1 MFSWSCSAAVS
12 ALSILSFSLRIRGS
26 SCISFSRA
34 FSNAWSISFISSSLG
49 FPPPEL
55 MSALYGG
62 SGRPRA
68 AAPAVLRQGVVKGS
82 AIGIP
87 LRRAI
92 AFGSGTLMA

>member
-1 MFSWSCSAAVS
+1 
-12 ALSILSFSLRIRGS
+12 
-26 SCISFSRA
+26 
-34 FSNAWSISFISSSLG
+34 
-49 FPPPEL
+49 